1 MLQVFCCPGSVG
13 SFLDWAA
20 FEKDFYVEFF
30 LLDPAKTAALTLH
43 DREQYGQGKCMLDEY
58 IDSFWALVEQAAYP
72 NGLQL
77 CLTFW
82 DGLHPTLM
90 EHIDSLVEG
99 LLDDKRIASWYKVA
113 WDQWQLMEIQREL
126 HYPHSALCL
135 ALATSFHYLI
145 PAHPMP
151 AATPAI
157 PATCPLPPGILMD
170 VDTARQLC
178 TMPLLCWRCQKPGH
192 LAQHCSLGLEV
203 HYPSIT
209 EQEELFLRLLAAKD
223 ATGALFPDK
232 PKPELTPEEISMYM
246 SPPELEENF

>member
-30 LLDPAKTAALTLH
+30 LLDPAKTASLTLH

-77 CLTFW
+77 CLKFW

-151 AATPAI
+151 AATLAI
-157 PATCPLPPGILMD
+157 PASCLLPPG
-170 VDTARQLC
+170 
-178 TMPLLCWRCQKPGH
+178 PLLFANLNLLNPPP
-192 LAQHCSLGLEV
+192 LAFPHRKAL
-203 HYPSIT
+203 Y
-209 EQEELFLRLLAAKD
+209 KD
-223 ATGALFPDK
+223 NWSSGGALEEEHKEEFGGIHKLELLDK
-232 PKPELTPEEISMYM
+232 AVEVGDQIYATTIHSLLSIAELWASQTTS
-246 SPPELEENF
+246 